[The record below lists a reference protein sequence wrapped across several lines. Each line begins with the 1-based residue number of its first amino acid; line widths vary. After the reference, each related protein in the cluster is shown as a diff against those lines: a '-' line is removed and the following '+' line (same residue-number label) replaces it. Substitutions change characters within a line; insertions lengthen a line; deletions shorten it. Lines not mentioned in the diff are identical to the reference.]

1 MVQKKLHPSV
11 VKFKEF
17 VKRYPKISS
26 EVKKG
31 TVTMQE
37 LYEDWY
43 LLGED
48 DPRWDQ
54 FKDNKENEHEDKM
67 EQSPEENGS
76 DFMSQV
82 LNYFKTMDVNQV
94 QQYINNASQA
104 LGAVQGVL
112 SQFQTTTPTQ
122 SNNRNSSRPP
132 HPFSFRKD

>member
-1 MVQKKLHPSV
+1 MTRKKLHPSV

-17 VKRYPKISS
+17 VKQYPKISS

-31 TVTMQE
+31 TVSWQE

-48 DPRWDQ
+48 DSRWDQ
-54 FKDNKENEHEDKM
+54 FKDFKEVEKEN
-67 EQSPEENGS
+67 SVEENKS
-76 DFMSQV
+76 DFMTQIFD
-82 LNYFKTMDVNQV
+82 YFKTMDVNQM
-94 QQYINNASQA
+94 QQYISNASQA

-112 SQFQTTTPTQ
+112 SQFQNPTQ
-122 SNNRNSSRPP
+122 PSNQHNSRPS

>member
-1 MVQKKLHPSV
+1 MTQKKLHPSV

-17 VKRYPKISS
+17 VKQYPKIST

-31 TVTMQE
+31 TVTWQE

-54 FKDNKENEHEDKM
+54 FKDTKEGHEKEN
-67 EQSPEENGS
+67 SAEEKNS
-76 DFMSQV
+76 DFVTQIFD
-82 LNYFKTMDVNQV
+82 YFKTMDVNQV
-94 QQYINNASQA
+94 QQYISNASQA

-112 SQFQTTTPTQ
+112 SQFQTPTKP
-122 SNNRNSSRPP
+122 SNRNNTGPS

>member
-1 MVQKKLHPSV
+1 MTRKKLHPSV

-17 VKRYPKISS
+17 VKQYPKISL

-31 TVTMQE
+31 TVSWQE

-48 DPRWDQ
+48 DARWDQ
-54 FKDNKENEHEDKM
+54 FKVSKEEMKEN
-67 EQSPEENGS
+67 STEENKS
-76 DFMSQV
+76 DFITQIFD
-82 LNYFKTMDVNQV
+82 YFKTMDVNQM
-94 QQYINNASQA
+94 QQYISNASQA

-112 SQFQTTTPTQ
+112 SQFQNPTQ
-122 SNNRNSSRPP
+122 PSSQNNSRPS

>member
-1 MVQKKLHPSV
+1 MTQKKLHPSV
-11 VKFKEF
+11 IKFKDF
-17 VKRYPKISS
+17 VKQYPKISS

-48 DPRWDQ
+48 DSRWDQ
-54 FKDNKENEHEDKM
+54 FKDNKELHEKANNT
-67 EQSPEENGS
+67 EENKS
-76 DFMSQV
+76 DFMTQIFD
-82 LNYFKTMDVNQV
+82 YFKTMDITQM
-94 QQYINNASQA
+94 QQHISHASQA

-112 SQFQTTTPTQ
+112 SQFQTPTQ
-122 SNNRNSSRPP
+122 PTNRNSPGPS